1 MIRSRLSV
9 KCFQLLLAT
18 VVVSGVTAQESQSTA
33 RMGVPEDWTHHHV
46 IFTADFLRAHPD
58 IVARD
63 PRALHQIYRR
73 WGKLFST
80 NVVDLSETAR
90 KEPSGDWNVQLGAG
104 TTAFGTSPAKYQTD
118 PTQPPSCTTDFVVFG
133 INAAGLQKVGNTNG
147 QATVVAFNQ
156 LYTGPLGNGGICN
169 HGPTYYFSY
178 NTSTV
183 TNGKIRTS
191 PVISLDGTEIAFVES
206 SANGS
211 ALHVLKIGTTGDNGG
226 TIPNNKSVVDPV
238 IPGTG
243 NNAKLTTIN
252 YTTANNN
259 HSSPW
264 VDYSSDTLYVGD
276 DNGTLY
282 KVTGVFKGTPTLVSG
297 GGWPVVIPGAF
308 QLTGPVFDSTTGK
321 VFAGDSRGFLHS
333 VDATTPGTITNL
345 AVGKSTS
352 LNSTILDSPIL
363 DSNGNVFATS
373 SNDGTSAVVVQAD
386 AATLTQKAR
395 VRIGEGSKSGT
406 SVNLYDGDFD
416 NNFYTSV
423 NTGHYVLCSTGA
435 NSISPYR
442 YILSI
447 SGGLLQTDNS
457 PVQISTSTSS
467 RCGPLTEFFN
477 PNIGGGTDYFFW
489 GVSNNCVGASGCIME
504 LANGTKVKTVAAT
517 NGTSAVIIDNDSA
530 ASQASNIY
538 FATQGG
544 TQATRLATKV
554 QQSTLQ

>member
-1 MIRSRLSV
+1 MIRSRLFV

-18 VVVSGVTAQESQSTA
+18 VVVSGVTAQESQPTA
-33 RMGVPEDWTHHHV
+33 RTGVPEDWTHHHI
-46 IFTADFLRAHPD
+46 IFTADFLRAHPE
-58 IVARD
+58 IVARE

-73 WGKLFST
+73 WGRLFSS
-80 NVVDLSETAR
+80 NAVDLNETSR

-118 PTQPPSCTTDFVVFG
+118 PTKPPSCTTDFVVFA

-147 QATVVAFNQ
+147 QATITAFNH
-156 LYTGPLGNGGICN
+156 LYTGQGGSGGLCGSQGFG
-169 HGPTYYFSY
+169 GPAYVFAY

-191 PVISLDGTEIAFVES
+191 PVISLDGTELAFVES

-211 ALHVLKIGTTGDNGG
+211 AVHVLKIGTTGNNGAS
-226 TIPNNKSVVDPV
+226 TVDPV

-243 NNAKLTTIN
+243 NNAKLTTKN
-252 YTTANNN
+252 YTTANNS

-297 GGWPVVIPGAF
+297 GGWPVVIAGAF

-321 VFAGDSRGFLHS
+321 LFVGDSRGFLHS
-333 VDATTPGTITNL
+333 VNATTPGTVTNL

-363 DSNGNVFATS
+363 DSNGNVFVTS

-386 AATLTQKAR
+386 AATLTQKTK
-395 VRIGEGSKSGT
+395 VRIGKGSTTGT

-423 NTGHYVLCSTGA
+423 NTGHYVLCGTGSGT

-447 SGGLLQTDNS
+447 SGGLLQADNS
-457 PVQISTSTSS
+457 PVQISTSASS

-477 PNIGGGTDYFFW
+477 PNVGAGTDYFFW

-504 LANGTKVKTVAAT
+504 LANGTTVTKIAET
-517 NGTSAVIIDNDSA
+517 NGTSAVIIDNDST

-538 FATQGG
+538 FASQGG
-544 TQATRLATKV
+544 TQPTRLATKLT
-554 QQSTLQ
+554 QNGLQ